1 MTPLSVPTLRA
12 SLAQIEPVALDV
24 ARAFYARLFAQHPQ
38 VRELFRGDLDAQGV
52 RLMAMIAAGVRLLD
66 RPQELQSAL
75 HRLGQRHQGYG
86 VREEHYPAV
95 GAALLDTLAEQ
106 LGADFTPEVRNA
118 WASFYGQVS
127 ALMLGG
133 AVARPEA
140 ARA

>member
-1 MTPLSVPTLRA
+1 MTQLSVPVLRA
-12 SLAQIEPVALDV
+12 SLAQIEPAALDV
-24 ARAFYARLFAQHPQ
+24 ARAFYTRLFARHPD
-38 VRELFRGDLDAQGV
+38 VRALFRGDLEAQGV

-95 GAALLDTLAEQ
+95 GSALLDTLAEH
-106 LGADFTPEVRNA
+106 LGDEFTPEVREA
-118 WASFYGQVS
+118 WSGFYTQVS
-127 ALMLGG
+127 ALMLAGT
-133 AVARPEA
+133 ATLPEA